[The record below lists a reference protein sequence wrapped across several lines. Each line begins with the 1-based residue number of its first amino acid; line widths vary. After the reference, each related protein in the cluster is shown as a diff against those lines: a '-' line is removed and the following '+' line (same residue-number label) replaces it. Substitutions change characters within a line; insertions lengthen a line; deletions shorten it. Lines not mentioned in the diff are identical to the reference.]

1 MNADEIK
8 EVVKKKYG
16 TIAVVQDGGCGCGC
30 SSDTDTNIFMDEDY
44 SQQEGYMPDANLNLG
59 CGLPTAFAGLKPGQ
73 TVIDL
78 GSGAGNDAFIAAHQ
92 VGPTGRVIGIDMT
105 PQMLER
111 AEENRRKIGLSN
123 VEFRMGEIEN
133 LPLPDGVADVVMSNC
148 VINLV
153 PDKRKA
159 FSEIYRVLKP
169 SGYFVISDVVV
180 EGEMSPAA
188 KAAAELYSGCISGAL
203 KKDEYLRII
212 TETGFRDLRLDKERE
227 VPVPQEVLDRVLAEV
242 PPSERTLGHARVLS
256 ITVRGAR

>member
-30 SSDTDTNIFMDEDY
+30 SSDTDSNIFMDEDY
-44 SQQEGYMPDANLNLG
+44 SQQEGYVPDANLNLG

-92 VGPTGRVIGIDMT
+92 VGPAGRVIGIDMT

>member
-227 VPVPQEVLDRVLAEV
+227 VPVPQEVLDRVLAEI